1 MLPEIAIKKNLAVN
15 GRSYPVIEA
24 GEGPLVVCLHGFP
37 YQPRPAAYDLKK
49 LRGKSLVEKIGSSH
63 RYQATRTRLQKDI
76 VFPVTGPGPGD
87 P

>member
-1 MLPEIAIKKNLAVN
+1 MASMPAA
-15 GRSYPVIEA
+15 
-24 GEGPLVVCLHGFP
+24 
-37 YQPRPAAYDLKK
+37 PRQAAYDLKK